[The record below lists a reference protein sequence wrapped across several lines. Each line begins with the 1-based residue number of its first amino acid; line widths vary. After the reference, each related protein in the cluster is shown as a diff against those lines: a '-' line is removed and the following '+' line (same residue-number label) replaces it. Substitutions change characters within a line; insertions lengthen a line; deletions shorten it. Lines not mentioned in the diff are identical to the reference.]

1 MIDLA
6 TVLTSA
12 GVAAVVTAGMQLL
25 NGHLER
31 RARHAEQVTERE
43 TRRRQVLLE
52 KALEIA
58 LERIRFGYQVAK
70 ENRQRTEIYDQ
81 VVMAEVYYKW
91 LAHLFEHGELPPG
104 ANVDRPDDHEVADG
118 TRGME

>member
-58 LERIRFGYQVAK
+58 QERLRFGWEVAK
-70 ENRQRTEIYDQ
+70 QNRQPMEMYDQ
-81 VVMAEVYYKW
+81 IALAEVYYKW
-91 LAHLFEHGELPPG
+91 LAHLFEHGELPPD
-104 ANVDRPDDHEVADG
+104 AKIDRPDDDDVTGDVE
-118 TRGME
+118 